1 VGFYLDREPPL
12 HGQLSQF
19 TKAMHA
25 ALLFGAPRV
34 EKTGT
39 REQYYNSAY
48 LLAPGGT
55 VLDVY
60 DKIRLLPFAEY
71 RPLALPSLVP
81 HNAEHPSDFTAGSR
95 STIFSLPQGN
105 FGVLICYEATYPYLA
120 RRLVQHGAQF
130 LVNISNDTWL
140 AGEAAAAQHFSMAV
154 FRAVENRRY
163 LARVATAG
171 ITGFVDPF
179 GRVSQLSDATE
190 NVVLGDVLLRRHLS
204 VYTRYGDWFVVACG
218 VWALVALF
226 LAHRARQQTCSFVD
240 STKSE
245 QPVPL
250 SFPFV
255 AQHPGQEQRDA
266 VEERAG

>member
-1 VGFYLDREPPL
+1 MKPPIRI
-12 HGQLSQF
+12 S
-19 TKAMHA
+19 
-25 ALLFGAPRV
+25 
-34 EKTGT
+34 
-39 REQYYNSAY
+39 
-48 LLAPGGT
+48 LA
-55 VLDVY
+55 V
-60 DKIRLLPFAEY
+60 
-71 RPLALPSLVP
+71 SCS
-81 HNAEHPSDFTAGSR
+81 N
-95 STIFSLPQGN
+95 
-105 FGVLICYEATYPYLA
+105 
-120 RRLVQHGAQF
+120 GAQF

-154 FRAVENRRY
+154 FRAVENRRA

-179 GRVSQLSDATE
+179 GRVSHLSDATE
-190 NVVLGDVLLRRHLS
+190 NVVLGDVLPRQHLS

-226 LAHRARQQTCSFVD
+226 LAHRSRQQACAFVD

-255 AQHPGQEQRDA
+255 AQHPGREQRDA
-266 VEERAG
+266 VEEKAG